1 MKNSLEL
8 SIQARIT
15 LTLLAIFLIIFVVT
29 LSYSSSSE
37 EELVLHLVEKQTK
50 DAADTYF
57 DGINVLMLSGAM
69 ANREL
74 IKSKMEER
82 DGVIEARIIRS
93 EGISTVYGPGL
104 EHEKPQDEL
113 DNRALMG
120 EAILEI
126 RELDGER
133 ILTVIN
139 PIEAKAEYRGTNC
152 LICHQVPEGTVVGAV
167 RVSYSLGDMDRQ
179 VANNLMF
186 SAGVQLVIFI
196 FGFAIISY
204 LISQIVT
211 KRITRVQKVIHDIEQ
226 SNDFSQRLLIDNEH
240 DGIGK
245 LSLAFNSMIE
255 RISAAFK
262 QVQDSAHEIANVSK
276 VAEQISSDTSRGV
289 QQQQSDIQSIAAAI
303 TEMSHTVQDMA
314 NNAHETAKAS
324 EGADGES
331 KNGALVSTEA
341 LGSISVMMRE
351 ISSAADGVKNLNKEI
366 ESIGVVLSV
375 IQGISE
381 QTNLLA
387 LNAAIEA
394 ARAGEQG
401 RGFAVVADE
410 VRTLAS
416 RSNQSAEDIR
426 TMIEKLKK
434 DAGNV
439 VSMMERS
446 QKGALVT
453 EEKVEGAAESL
464 AMIAGDVS
472 TIRGMNQQIA
482 LASGQQS
489 EVVDEINRSITHI
502 HEISSDTADGASRS
516 LKMSDK
522 LVELSK
528 QLEELMSRFKL

>member
-1 MKNSLEL
+1 MIRRLEL
-8 SIQARIT
+8 SIQSRIT
-15 LTLLAIFLIIFVVT
+15 LALSAIFLIIFVVT

-74 IKSKMEER
+74 IKLKMEER
-82 DGVIEARIIRS
+82 EGVIEARIIRG
-93 EGISTVYGPGL
+93 EGVNSAYGPGL
-104 EHEKPQDEL
+104 GHEKPQDDL
-113 DNRALMG
+113 DRRAMKG
-120 EAILEI
+120 EEILEI
-126 RELDGER
+126 REINGER
-133 ILTVIN
+133 VLTVIN
-139 PIEAKAEYRGTNC
+139 PIRAKQEYRGTNC
-152 LICHQVPEGTVVGAV
+152 LVCHQVPEESVLGAV

-179 VANNLMF
+179 VANNLLI
-186 SAGVQLVIFI
+186 SAGVQLVIYLL
-196 FGFAIISY
+196 GFVVMSY

-211 KRITRVQKVIHDIEQ
+211 KRIKRVQRIIDDIEQ
-226 SNDFSQRLLIDNEH
+226 NSDFSQRLVVDHEY
-240 DGIGK
+240 DTIGK
-245 LSLAFNSMIE
+245 LSIAFNSMID
-255 RISAAFK
+255 RISSAFQ
-262 QVQDSAHEIANVSK
+262 QVQRSAHEMADASK
-276 VAEQISSDTSRGV
+276 VAEEIASNTSSGV
-289 QQQQSDIQSIAAAI
+289 QQQQSDIESIAAAI

-314 NNAHETAKAS
+314 NNARETAIAS

-341 LGSISVMMRE
+341 LGAISVMLGD
-351 ISSAADGVKNLNKEI
+351 ISNASDGVKDLDKEI

-426 TMIEKLKK
+426 TMIEKLQKE
-434 DAGNV
+434 AHSV
-439 VSMMERS
+439 VDMMDQS
-446 QKGALVT
+446 LNGAVLT

-464 AMIAGDVS
+464 AMISGDVS

-482 LASGQQS
+482 NASEQQN

-502 HEISSDTADGASRS
+502 HEISTDTAEDANRS
-516 LKMSDK
+516 LAMSDK
-522 LVELSK
+522 LVKLSN
-528 QLEELMSRFKL
+528 QLEELMSRFKF

>member
-204 LISQIVT
+204 LIRQIVT